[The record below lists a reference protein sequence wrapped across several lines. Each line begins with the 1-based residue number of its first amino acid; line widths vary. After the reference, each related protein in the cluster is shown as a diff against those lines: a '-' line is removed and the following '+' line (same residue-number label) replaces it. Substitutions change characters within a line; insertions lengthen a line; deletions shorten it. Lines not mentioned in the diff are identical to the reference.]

1 VPELCRALDE
11 LGLRA
16 LKIYPPYVRV
26 SVNEPLWAPLFEEA
40 ERRGL
45 VVISHT
51 GHGDPSCDPAQFDTL
66 AERYPNV
73 RWVLGHAGITHPG
86 RVTACEVAQRRPNV
100 FLEICTSWRNPGSI
114 EQLVE
119 GAGEDRVL
127 FGSDMPLLE
136 PAIHVGRIVTASITD
151 VAKRKL
157 LGKNAVRVLGIET

>member
-1 VPELCRALDE
+1 
-11 LGLRA
+11 
-16 LKIYPPYVRV
+16 
-26 SVNEPLWAPLFEEA
+26 
-40 ERRGL
+40 
-45 VVISHT
+45 
-51 GHGDPSCDPAQFDTL
+51 HGDASCKPGLFDTL

-86 RVTACEVAQRRPNV
+86 RVMACEVARHRSNV

-114 EQLVE
+114 EQLVD

-136 PAIHVGRIVTASITD
+136 PAVHVGRIVTSALSQ

-157 LGKNAVRVLGIET
+157 LGENAIRLLELGTKP